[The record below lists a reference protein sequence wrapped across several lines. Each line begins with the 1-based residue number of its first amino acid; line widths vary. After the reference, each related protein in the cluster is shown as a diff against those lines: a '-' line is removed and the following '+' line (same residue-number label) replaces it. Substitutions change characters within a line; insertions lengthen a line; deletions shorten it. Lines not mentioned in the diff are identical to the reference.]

1 MLRDATDKRG
11 LAVEWHCQESP
22 GSCNVTWT
30 TKESLLRSN
39 ATELVAT
46 SGMDCVIEN
55 HLSLWFRQ
63 VVAET
68 DKGAPSKFP

>member
-1 MLRDATDKRG
+1 
-11 LAVEWHCQESP
+11 
-22 GSCNVTWT
+22 VTWT

-63 VVAET
+63 VVAGT
-68 DKGAPSKFP
+68 DKGAHRNFHDDVQ